1 MSGTGY
7 TYPVLEGKVTTFEEY
22 AKLCTRAFLMYRRDD
37 PMDAP
42 HEPMVVGDYY
52 SKEIKRAEDAIAEI
66 ANMSDKKLLA
76 QRKKRLRDE
85 IKRCKEETKKTKEQV
100 ARLEAMLQKV
110 NEFEPPTGE
119 HFGIAKFMREQLEST
134 IESNSTSYYEKAIA
148 EFKKDLETVV
158 SADEYRQELLDDKKE
173 DLERA
178 QKRLDE
184 EIARCKATN
193 EWCDVFFEA
202 IKGKK

>member
-7 TYPVLEGKVTTFEEY
+7 TYPVLEGKVTEFEDY
-22 AKLCTRAFLMYRRDD
+22 AKKCMRAFLMYRRDD

-42 HEPMVVGDYY
+42 HEPMTVGSYY
-52 SKEIKRAEDAIAEI
+52 PEKVKELKNVIVEI
-66 ANMSDKKLLA
+66 TDMSDEELLA
-76 QRKKRLRDE
+76 QRESRLKKE
-85 IKRCKEETKKTKEQV
+85 IKNCKEAIKKKKKELI
-100 ARLEAMLQKV
+100 RLETMLEKV
-110 NEFEPPTGE
+110 NEFEPPTEE

-134 IESNSTSYYEKAIA
+134 IESNSTTYYEKAIA
-148 EFKKDLETVV
+148 EFKKDLEAVV

-173 DLERA
+173 DLERS